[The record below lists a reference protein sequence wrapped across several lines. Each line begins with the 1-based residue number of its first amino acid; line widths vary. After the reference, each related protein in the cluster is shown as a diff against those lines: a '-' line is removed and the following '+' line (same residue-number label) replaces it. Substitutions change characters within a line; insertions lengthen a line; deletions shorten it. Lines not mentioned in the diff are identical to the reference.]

1 MKSESVMQKFVKW
14 LDPRLE
20 KYRGKKPEK
29 KFTPKDVSEL
39 VDILRRTPKDILS
52 VQEKNMFAA
61 IMNISERRAV
71 DLMIPKEEIYFVKDD
86 EVLGPLNLDK
96 LYKSGYS
103 IFPVIDKNE
112 KIIGV
117 LKTDSLNSLEIK
129 DAKKAKKYLDGSRV
143 VYLNQNDTV
152 EMIIDEFLK
161 TNSLFFAIRNSEDE
175 IIGMVTFDIIIYY
188 LLGKI

>member
-1 MKSESVMQKFVKW
+1 MQKIVKW

-20 KYRGKKPEK
+20 KYREKKPEK
-29 KFTPKDVSEL
+29 KFTPKDISEL
-39 VDILRRTPKDILS
+39 IDVLKRTPKDILS

-61 IMNISERRAV
+61 IMNLSERKAV

-86 EVLGPLNLDK
+86 DVLGPLNLDK

-143 VYLNQNDTV
+143 VYLGQNDTI
-152 EMIIDEFLK
+152 ETIIDEFLK
-161 TNSLFFAIRNSEDE
+161 TNSLFFAVRNSENE
-175 IIGMVTFDIIIYY
+175 IIGMVTFDIVIYY

>member
-1 MKSESVMQKFVKW
+1 MKSESVMKKIVKW
-14 LDPRLE
+14 IDPKLE
-20 KYRGKKPEK
+20 KYREKKPEK
-29 KFTPKDVSEL
+29 KFTPKDIPEL
-39 VDILRRTPKDILS
+39 IDVLKRTPKDILS

-61 IMNISERRAV
+61 IMNLSERKAV
-71 DLMIPKEEIYFVKDD
+71 DLMIPKEEIYFVNEDD
-86 EVLGPLNLDK
+86 ILGPLNLDK

-103 IFPVIDKNE
+103 IFPVIDKKE

-143 VYLNQNDTV
+143 VYLRRDDTIEKV
-152 EMIIDEFLK
+152 IDEFLK
-161 TNSLFFAIRNSEDE
+161 TNSLFFAIHNSENE
-175 IIGMVTFDIIIYY
+175 IIGMITFDIIIYY